1 MTYIF
6 NQEQLENL
14 CNEWREILGL
24 SDWDIKI
31 TISRAKEMFSED
43 TQAGVNWVL
52 RKKTALIKILDP
64 IDYKV
69 SGTTFWEQDMEQS
82 LVHEL
87 MHLHIAPFD
96 NSKEGSLEDICVDQ
110 VCDIIAKGFVKLKRQ
125 NKKEIEND

>member
-6 NQEQLENL
+6 NQEQLKNL
-14 CNEWREILGL
+14 CNEWQKVLGL

-31 TISRAKEMFSED
+31 TISRAKEMFDED

-64 IDYKV
+64 IDYKI
-69 SGTTFWEQDMEQS
+69 SGVTFWEQDMEQS

-87 MHLHIAPFD
+87 MHLHIASFD

-110 VCDIIAKGFVKLKRQ
+110 VCDIVAKGFVKLKRQ
-125 NKKEIEND
+125 NEKELQNE